1 MIQMVQ
7 VALETKKPKRRRY
20 IILIAL
26 LFLFMV
32 FLLVNFLPVEK
43 RPERAFFAHDRPLVI
58 AHQGGEHLAPS
69 STMAS
74 FSVADELNVDVLEF
88 DIHIT
93 KDGHLVTIHDNTV
106 DRTTNGNG
114 LVADLT
120 LAEIQELDAGYY
132 FKDLN
137 GEYSYRDKGVYI
149 PTVEEV
155 FQTFGDKRMVIE
167 IKATNPPES
176 YDEIAQKLWEL
187 LEKYKLEE
195 QVNIVSF
202 DQKVVDTF
210 QTYSKGITPVAG
222 GKQEVVK
229 FVLAHKLFARN
240 LYNPS
245 VDALQIPTSESI
257 FDLTDKKI
265 IEGAHRRGMEVHYWT
280 INDKETMRFL
290 IEAGADGIMTDRP
303 DLMIELLEEMGF

>member
-1 MIQMVQ
+1 MVQ